1 MNDSKSGSEDDLLFE
16 DNYDDDFGGSKNR
29 KTPPKSLK
37 KDKPSF
43 DLGFADPLDKKSSDS
58 EK

>member
-16 DNYDDDFGGSKNR
+16 DNYDDDFGESKNR
-29 KTPPKSLK
+29 KTPPKSHK

-43 DLGFADPLDKKSSDS
+43 DLGFADPLGKKSSES